1 MIWRSVILFSL
12 SLLPAQA
19 AGPATVSG
27 RFELTDSRERSVR
40 QRGNFSGVVV
50 WLEPVGRA
58 SPPPM
63 APRRAQML
71 QKNKEFQPHVL
82 AIPVGSTVDFPNA
95 DPIFHNAFSNFSGQV
110 FDIGLYPPGS
120 SRAEVFH
127 HAGIVRVFCNIH
139 PTMTA
144 VIAVLPT
151 PWFATS
157 SASGEFRIDGVPPGD
172 YDLQVFHER
181 TLPETLKGLGRR
193 IAVPPGGVTLPRI
206 AISETGFLPTPHL
219 NKHGRPYP
227 PATSD
232 STYPGAPK

>member
-1 MIWRSVILFSL
+1 
-12 SLLPAQA
+12 
-19 AGPATVSG
+19 VSG
-27 RFELTDSRERSVR
+27 RVELTDSRERAVR
-40 QRGNFSGVVV
+40 QRGNYSGVVI
-50 WLEPVGRA
+50 WLEPAGHRA
-58 SPPPM
+58 PPAI
-63 APRRAQML
+63 APKRAQML

-82 AIPVGSTVDFPNA
+82 AIPVGSTVDFPNV

-120 SRAEVFH
+120 SRAEVFN

-151 PWFATS
+151 PWFATTN
-157 SASGEFRIDGVPPGD
+157 ANGEFRIVGVPTGD
-172 YDLQVFHER
+172 YEMQVFHER

-193 IAVPPGGVTLPRI
+193 ISVPAGGLTLPRI
-206 AISETGFLPTPHL
+206 SISETGFLPTPHL
-219 NKHGRPYP
+219 NKHGKDYP
-227 PATSD
+227 PVASD